1 MSRRLAV
8 SLACSAA
15 VAAVSALAPAAGAA
29 TTCDRYGSPTGD
41 DRNAGTLAA
50 PVRTAQAVLDG
61 LSAGQ
66 TGCLKAG
73 TYDQE
78 VTGPYVVRVPR
89 ADVTLRSVPGERA
102 TVRGI
107 VYVPKGAD
115 RVTLAD
121 LDIDG
126 RRDIAGDTTTSVKVN
141 ANDVILDGNDI
152 TNDKRAIC
160 AVLGGTGS
168 WGIANRTIVR
178 NNTFH
183 DCGNP
188 QHGFF
193 DHALYLDQANDTL
206 VTDNLF
212 LRSASYAVHLYP
224 NAQRTLVTH
233 NVMVDNGAGV
243 KFAGADGTASSDN
256 IVEHNVIATSTR
268 TTGIESWWG
277 SGQGTGNIARHN
289 CLANRTNT
297 DTSSGGFTV
306 ADNTTTTSPFVDAA
320 AGDYRLKS
328 GACASAAG
336 YDTIAKRTGA
346 AAPAEP
352 AQPAPAQP
360 APTQPAPAQPA
371 PAQPAPAADAPAQ
384 PAPATPAP
392 AATAAPATA
401 ATPATAPAAPVA
413 AAPKPAAARRTHRP
427 AAAKVRARRAK
438 AARARAAKA
447 RIAKARMAKARA
459 AKARAAKAARA

>member
-1 MSRRLAV
+1 MRYPPSPLAIGAALLV
-8 SLACSAA
+8 SLVLAGCGATGRPPAPTPASMPSR
-15 VAAVSALAPAAGAA
+15 AAVSPLCDLVAAPEGDDDAAGTAA
-29 TTCDRYGSPTGD
+29 EP
-41 DRNAGTLAA
+41 L
-50 PVRTAQAVLDG
+50 RTAQALADR
-61 LSAGQ
+61 LTRGQ
-66 TGCLKAG
+66 TGCLHRGVYSA
-73 TYDQE
+73 E
-78 VTGPYVVRVPR
+78 VSPPYVLQVDR
-89 ADVTLRSVPGERA
+89 AGVTIRSVPGERA

-297 DTSSGGFTV
+297 DSASGGFTLT
-306 ADNTTTTSPFVDAA
+306 ANATAK
-320 AGDYRLKS
+320 DYRS
-328 GACASAAG
+328 RACMAALDG
-336 YDTIAKRTGA
+336 EG
-346 AAPAEP
+346 PSL
-352 AQPAPAQP
+352 
-360 APTQPAPAQPA
+360 
-371 PAQPAPAADAPAQ
+371 
-384 PAPATPAP
+384 
-392 AATAAPATA
+392 
-401 ATPATAPAAPVA
+401 
-413 AAPKPAAARRTHRP
+413 
-427 AAAKVRARRAK
+427 RAL
-438 AARARAAKA
+438 ARAR
-447 RIAKARMAKARA
+447 
-459 AKARAAKAARA
+459 